1 MISCTIDKFFK
12 SEYGFF
18 VKETESSTSGQS
30 IKSDSGD
37 GQQTIDELTKPNIKS
52 VTFVRHT
59 TAREYDMGKKAD
71 GTPLESMRV
80 QMETQRKIFTDLRAY
95 NENFDFRD
103 RHFDRSNAV
112 KIMLYTNYMI
122 VNKTEIDILINE

>member
-1 MISCTIDKFFK
+1 
-12 SEYGFF
+12 
-18 VKETESSTSGQS
+18 
-30 IKSDSGD
+30 
-37 GQQTIDELTKPNIKS
+37 
-52 VTFVRHT
+52 
-59 TAREYDMGKKAD
+59 MGKKAD

-122 VNKTEIDILINE
+122 VNKTEIDILIDE